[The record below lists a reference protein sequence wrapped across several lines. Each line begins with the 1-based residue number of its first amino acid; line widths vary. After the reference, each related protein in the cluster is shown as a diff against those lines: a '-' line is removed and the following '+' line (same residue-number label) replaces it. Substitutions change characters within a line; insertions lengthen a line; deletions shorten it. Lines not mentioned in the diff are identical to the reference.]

1 MLAGFVSKKPFA
13 DFAVLLPQVQH
24 ASLSGDNG
32 GGHAMERGSC
42 IHPCADAWWGPKT
55 IFSQDWP
62 LSHCELGGWEKLC
75 SLWPLNPSKCMQ
87 WKFCSLPN
95 GRAKQHVHGVLP
107 RILYSTVFL
116 PDWFLVLT
124 QTYFFRASG
133 PRGLVQ
139 TFALLIRNTT
149 RPTMSAR
156 LIVRCWVGWAIV
168 SHMEHGVKVPWP
180 LLCANSSNTFAPYW
194 IWNHL
199 GMKDFLL

>member
-1 MLAGFVSKKPFA
+1 MLCCCHRSNTPAFLETMGVDMPWNEEAAFTRVLMHDGGQKPFFHKI
-13 DFAVLLPQVQH
+13 DLCHTVSLGVGKSFA
-24 ASLSGDNG
+24 ASGLSILQNVCNG
-32 GGHAMERGSC
+32 SSVVSRMDELSSMYMEFCRESC
-42 IHPCADAWWGPKT
+42 T
-55 IFSQDWP
+55 QQF
-62 LSHCELGGWEKLC
+62 
-75 SLWPLNPSKCMQ
+75 
-87 WKFCSLPN
+87 
-95 GRAKQHVHGVLP
+95 
-107 RILYSTVFL
+107 FL

-133 PRGLVQ
+133 PRGFKH
-139 TFALLIRNTT
+139 FALLIRNTT